1 MDRGKSTH
9 KLTYRVDPADAERR
23 ISEIDTIDR
32 ATAKEMIYPSNAGCE
47 RDLMPFGVHIPHL
60 SPYTMKTKEIKYN
73 GMEWKQTNT
82 ANDCSDCTHCGTRI
96 RNVQNLKDS
105 SIIPSIGR
113 CPLVLNQKG
122 YKDTEAASYLGVDFT
137 KSTSNL

>member
-60 SPYTMKTKEIKYN
+60 PPYTMKTKE
-73 GMEWKQTNT
+73 M
-82 ANDCSDCTHCGTRI
+82 
-96 RNVQNLKDS
+96 
-105 SIIPSIGR
+105 
-113 CPLVLNQKG
+113 
-122 YKDTEAASYLGVDFT
+122 
-137 KSTSNL
+137 TSNIMGWNGNKPIQPTTAVTALIAAHAYGTYRI